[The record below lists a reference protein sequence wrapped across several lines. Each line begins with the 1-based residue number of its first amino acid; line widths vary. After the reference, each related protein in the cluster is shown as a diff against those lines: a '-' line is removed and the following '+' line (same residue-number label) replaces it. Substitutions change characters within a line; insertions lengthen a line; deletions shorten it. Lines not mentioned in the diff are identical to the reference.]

1 MAKDAVD
8 FSEALRRLGEGLQES
23 SHQPNLYDYVPSEK
37 QLLFHEDKNPDR
49 LYIGGN
55 RSGKSL
61 GSTIEAIWWLTHTHP
76 YRATPEGPIRGRVV
90 AVDFLNGVDKI
101 ILPLYKQWLP
111 KSYLIN
117 GSWEQSYSR
126 ERHVL
131 TLNNGSFVEFMSQD
145 QDLDKFAGSSRH
157 FIHFDEECPKTV
169 YQECIARLVD
179 TGGVWWMSQTP
190 VQGMEWIYDDIY
202 QPAKEGKKAIG
213 IVEATMEDNPTL
225 SKEAIARFV
234 GELTEE
240 ERLIRTQ
247 GQYVHL
253 GGSVFPDFTPST
265 HCLPK
270 GSFIPTPDHRIIRTM
285 DSGYTNPTVW
295 LWLAV
300 DANNNVTVFREHH
313 AAKKTV
319 AEHAQIVNQI
329 TRDLERDYGI
339 KVWLT
344 TGDPAIKQTKEH
356 TGTSILQEY
365 QRAGIYIAV
374 DMIPKDR
381 RIGLERIRQ
390 YLKFNKKSNRP
401 HLMITDDCPNLIA
414 ELPKLRWQKWAS
426 PKVADVNNKKE
437 DIRDKDNHCY
447 DALKYAMTFLT
458 DLAPDS
464 VEEQNNTRQFHDTFR
479 DAFQPVSP
487 LSDYDDSDSWG
498 SGWTGSSGMRSL
510 EGY

>member
-1 MAKDAVD
+1 MAKNELD
-8 FSEALRRLGEGLQES
+8 FSEALRRLGEGLQEAA
-23 SHQPNLYDYVPSEK
+23 HQPNLYDYVPSSK
-37 QLLFHEDKNPDR
+37 QLLFHTDTNPDR

-76 YRATPEGPIRGRVV
+76 YRKTPEGPIRGRVV

-101 ILPLYKQWLP
+101 ILPLYQQWLP
-111 KSYLIN
+111 RSYLIN
-117 GSWEQSYSR
+117 GSWSESYSR

-157 FIHFDEECPKTV
+157 FIHFDEECPKSV

-202 QPAKEGKKAIG
+202 VPAKEGKKKIG
-213 IVEATMEDNPTL
+213 IVEATMQDNPTL
-225 SKEAIARFV
+225 SQDAIERFMA
-234 GELTEE
+234 ELTEE

-265 HCLPK
+265 HCIEK
-270 GSFIPTPDHRIIRTM
+270 GKFKPTPSHRIIRTM

-300 DANNNVTVFREHH
+300 DELNNVTVFKEHY

-319 AEHAQIVNQI
+319 ADHAAIVNQI
-329 TRDLERDYGI
+329 TRDMERDYGI

-365 QRAGIYIAV
+365 QRYGIYIAV

-390 YLKFNKKSNRP
+390 YMKWNKQSKRP

-414 ELPKLRWQKWAS
+414 ELPKLRWKKWAS
-426 PKVADVNNKKE
+426 PKIAEQNNKHE
-437 DIRDKDNHCY
+437 DIRDKDNHAY
-447 DALKYAMTFLT
+447 DALKYAMTFLS

-464 VEEQNNTRQFHDTFR
+464 VEEQNNTRQFHDTFK
-479 DAFQPVSP
+479 DAFQPVQP
-487 LSDYDDSDSWG
+487 LPEFDDDDWAGTGWNG
-498 SGWTGSSGMRSL
+498 STRQL
-510 EGY
+510 EGD

>member
-1 MAKDAVD
+1 MAKYEMD
-8 FSEALRRLGEGLQES
+8 FSEALRRLGEGLQEAA
-23 SHQPNLYDYVPSEK
+23 HQPNLYDYVPSPK
-37 QLLFHEDKNPDR
+37 QLLFHQDANPDR

-61 GSTIEAIWWLTHTHP
+61 GSTIEAIWWLTHSHP
-76 YRATPEGPIRGRVV
+76 YRKTPEGPIRGRVV

-111 KSYLIN
+111 KSYLLN
-117 GSWEQSYSR
+117 GSWSDSYSR

-157 FIHFDEECPKTV
+157 FVHFDEECPKSV

-179 TGGVWWMSQTP
+179 TNGVWWMSQTP

-202 QPAKEGKKAIG
+202 LPAKEKKKKIG
-213 IVEATMEDNPTL
+213 IVEATMQDNPTL
-225 SKEAIARFV
+225 SKEAIDRFMA
-234 GELTEE
+234 ELTEE
-240 ERLIRTQ
+240 ERQIRAK

-253 GGSVFPDFTPST
+253 GGAVFPDFLPST
-265 HCLPK
+265 HCLEK
-270 GSFIPTPDHRIIRTM
+270 GSFIPTTQHRIIRTM

-300 DANNNVTVFREHH
+300 DEDNNVTVFKEHY

-319 AEHAQIVNQI
+319 AEHATIVNQI
-329 TRDLERDYGI
+329 TKDMQRDFGV

-365 QRAGIYIAV
+365 QRANIFIAV
-374 DMIPKDR
+374 DMIPRDR

-390 YLKFNKKSNRP
+390 YMKWNKKSKRP
-401 HLMITDDCPNLIA
+401 HLMITDDCPHLIA
-414 ELPKLRWQKWAS
+414 EIPKLRWKKWAS
-426 PKVADVNNKKE
+426 PKIAEQNNKHE
-437 DIRDKDNHCY
+437 DIRDRDNHCY

-458 DLAPDS
+458 DLAPDN
-464 VEEQNNTRQFHDTFR
+464 VEETQDTRQFHSTFKE
-479 DAFQPVSP
+479 AFQPSTP
-487 LSDYDDSDSWG
+487 LSEYDESDEWGPSWNG
-498 SGWTGSSGMRSL
+498 STTMRQL
-510 EGY
+510 EGN

>member
-1 MAKDAVD
+1 MAKEQASLNDV
-8 FSEALRRLGEGLQES
+8 LLRLGEELQQAA
-23 SHQPNLYDYVPSEK
+23 HQPNLYDYVPSSK
-37 QLLFHEDKNPDR
+37 QEQFHKLEQPDR

-61 GSTIEAIWWLTHTHP
+61 GSTIEAIWWLTHSHP
-76 YRATPEGPIRGRVV
+76 YRKTPEGPIRGRVV

-111 KSYLIN
+111 KSFLIN

-157 FIHFDEECPKTV
+157 FIHFDEECPKSV

-179 TGGVWWMSQTP
+179 TNGVWWMSQTP
-190 VQGMEWIYDDIY
+190 VQGMEWIFDDIY
-202 QPAKEGKKAIG
+202 QPAKEGKKNIG
-213 IVEATMEDNPTL
+213 VIEAKMEDNPTL

-240 ERLIRTQ
+240 ERLIRTE
-247 GQYVHL
+247 GQYMHL
-253 GGSVFPDFTPST
+253 GGAVFPEFSTLT
-265 HCLPK
+265 HC
-270 GSFIPTPDHRIIRTM
+270 IPRGAFEPTSSHRIVRTM

-295 LWLAV
+295 LWLAIAE
-300 DANNNVTVFREHH
+300 DGTITVFREHY

-319 AEHAQIVNQI
+319 AEHATIVNGI
-329 TRDLERDYGI
+329 TREIER
-339 KVWLT
+339 KFNCEVWLT

-365 QRAGIYIAV
+365 QKAGIYISV
-374 DMIPKDR
+374 DSIPNDR
-381 RIGLERIRQ
+381 RVGLERLQQ
-390 YLKFNKKSNRP
+390 YFKVNPKTKKP
-401 HLMITDDCPNLIA
+401 FLMITDECPNLIG
-414 ELPKLRWQKWAS
+414 ELPKLKWKKWAS
-426 PKVADVNNKKE
+426 PKIAEQHNKLE

-447 DALKYAMTFLT
+447 DALKYAMTFMDDLT
-458 DLAPDS
+458 PEQLTGK
-464 VEEQNNTRQFHDTFR
+464 EEGSFR
-479 DAFQPVSP
+479 AVFGERFRPTEKFKE
-487 LSDYDDSDSWG
+487 YDDYNEWGTGWSDM
-498 SGWTGSSGMRSL
+498 TPARSL

>member
-1 MAKDAVD
+1 MAKELGLN
-8 FSEALRRLGEGLQES
+8 EALRRLGEELQAA
-23 SHQPNLYDYVPSEK
+23 SHQPNLYDYIPSEK
-37 QLLFHEDKNPDR
+37 QMLFHTDKNPDR

-61 GSTIEAIWWLTHTHP
+61 GSTIEAIWWLTHSHP
-76 YRATPEGPIRGRVV
+76 YRQTPDEPIRGRVV

-157 FIHFDEECPKTV
+157 FVHFDEECPQTV
-169 YQECIARLVD
+169 FRECIARLVD
-179 TGGVWWMSQTP
+179 TNGVWWMSQTP
-190 VQGMEWIYDDIY
+190 IQGMEWIFEDIY
-202 QPAKEGKKAIG
+202 IPAKEGKKAIG
-213 IVEATMEDNPTL
+213 IVEAEITDNPSL
-225 SKEAIARFV
+225 SREAINKF
-234 GELTEE
+234 LDMLPEE
-240 ERLIRTQ
+240 ERIIRSK

-253 GGSVFPDFTPST
+253 GGAVFQDFSPST
-265 HCLPK
+265 HCIPK
-270 GSFIPTPDHRIIRTM
+270 GAFTPTPEHRIIRTM

-300 DANNNVTVFREHH
+300 DEDNNVTVFREHY

-319 AEHAQIVNQI
+319 AEHAEIVNSITNQI
-329 TRDLERDYGI
+329 ERQYGC

-344 TGDPAIKQTKEH
+344 TGDPAIKQTKEQS
-356 TGTSILQEY
+356 GTSVQQEY
-365 QRAGIYIAV
+365 QRHGIYIAV
-374 DMIPKDR
+374 DQIPKDR

-390 YLKFNKKSNRP
+390 YLTMNTKSKRP
-401 HLMITDDCPNLIA
+401 HLMVTDDCPHLIA
-414 ELPKLRWQKWAS
+414 ELPKLKWKKWAS
-426 PKVADVNNKKE
+426 PKIAEQNNKLE

-447 DALKYAMTFLT
+447 DALKYAMTFMA
-458 DLAPDS
+458 DLAPTRLEVRADS
-464 VEEQNNTRQFHDTFR
+464 DKFHTVFNDTFG
-479 DAFQPVSP
+479 ATTP
-487 LSDYDDSDSWG
+487 LSDVDDQDNWG
-498 SGWTGSSGMRSL
+498 SGWSNGSSTLGL